1 MIHIYIY
8 IYDVKKKFMCE
19 IYIVLIT
26 WIYKITYLRYIKIEL
41 TISRFLF
48 NRLKKRNLIKY
59 QSLERKYREE

>member
-1 MIHIYIY
+1 
-8 IYDVKKKFMCE
+8 MCE